1 MRPAGIEPTHPA
13 WQAGRLPLHHGRKT
27 MQTKLSKIIRAPG
40 RTRTGVAAVRERSL
54 RRYFVIRHL
63 LSGSPGNRTQC
74 HPVIS
79 RVRAT
84 SPRLPCKSERSDS
97 NRRSLGPKPSAIP
110 NFATF
115 CFQYPVRESNP
126 HLQIESLLSLP
137 LDQRGMLCFV
147 VRAPGAQSGLG
158 GARILVCGSS
168 DRRYTV
174 SATSPYSNWAYLFDR
189 EEPTKK
195 GPVSL

>member
-1 MRPAGIEPTHPA
+1 MGPEGFEPTPTWLKA
-13 WQAGRLPLHHGRKT
+13 RDAAVTPQPYSWLGISVYIAGRST
-27 MQTKLSKIIRAPG
+27 SCC
-40 RTRTGVAAVRERSL
+40 SL
-54 RRYFVIRHL
+54 FVIGYFVIRHL
-63 LSGSPGNRTQC
+63 LSGSPGNRTQR

-79 RVRAT
+79 WVRAT

-137 LDQRGMLCFV
+137 LDQRAMLCFV
-147 VRAPGAQSGLG
+147 VRAPEAQSGLG

-174 SATSPYSNWAYLFDR
+174 SATSPY
-189 EEPTKK
+189 
-195 GPVSL
+195 